1 MIQTFSEIPTH
12 FFFSFFF
19 VLFSQFSLIVQ
30 GCAYVRRNY
39 YISNLGGSSTAST
52 KSATIEMY
60 VGSSTGYNDTMSG
73 ETMSSISEKSGS
85 YISEAGN
92 AHDHHQHHH
101 HHHHRHHVHHPQSHL
116 MHNTAAS
123 AVVTTEFEV
132 ITLYCEHEAGLSTFD
147 FSLLL

>member
-1 MIQTFSEIPTH
+1 MIAMIQTFSEIPTL
-12 FFFSFFF
+12 FFFFFRSFSTIFF
-19 VLFSQFSLIVQ
+19 DCSRLCVHKNHDIF
-30 GCAYVRRNY
+30 
-39 YISNLGGSSTAST
+39 NLGGSSTAST

-132 ITLYCEHEAGLSTFD
+132 ITLYCEQEAGLPTFD
-147 FSLLL
+147 SSLLL